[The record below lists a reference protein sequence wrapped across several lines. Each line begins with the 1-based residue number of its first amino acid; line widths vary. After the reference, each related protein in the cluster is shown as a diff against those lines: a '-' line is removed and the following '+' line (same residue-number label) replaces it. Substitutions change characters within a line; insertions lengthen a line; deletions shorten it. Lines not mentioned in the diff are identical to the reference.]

1 MPKKFTVADMLTIG
15 KQYDVI
21 NETEEYYQIID
32 NSGLVGGYYKDYF
45 KEIQFNLFQLNT
57 LSLQWIYFSIIS
69 LH

>member
-1 MPKKFTVADMLTIG
+1 MPKIYSCEYMLTIG

-45 KEIQFNLFQLNT
+45 KEI
-57 LSLQWIYFSIIS
+57 
-69 LH
+69 

>member
-1 MPKKFTVADMLTIG
+1 IKKVEVTNTDAKKFTVADMLTIG

-45 KEIQFNLFQLNT
+45 KEI
-57 LSLQWIYFSIIS
+57 
-69 LH
+69 